1 MKNSLKILV
10 VLFSLI
16 LVFAQPASAL
26 ETPQANTIE
35 TSATGVVT
43 VEPDVVQ
50 LSLTVRTE
58 ESSGALAEEK
68 NAIAVNKAI
77 DLLSKEGLDKDEI
90 KTTNYS
96 TYSYLKTD
104 PNKNADTEIKVY
116 STSSGLE
123 VTMKELNKVG
133 EILDQLANITEVN
146 VNSVNYSIQNP
157 EKYKEQVIDSAIAG
171 AKQNIL
177 YSAKALGVELDKLA
191 YLRIDFSPNL
201 GIQPYIRGA
210 VAPTSSAIPQPQN
223 PDKITI
229 SATADM
235 SYSVK

>member
-1 MKNSLKILV
+1 MKRSLKVLV

-26 ETPQANTIE
+26 EAPQANTIE

-58 ESSGALAEEK
+58 ESSGALAEEN

-90 KTTNYS
+90 KTTIYS

-104 PNKNADTEIKVY
+104 PNKNADPGIKVY

-146 VNSVNYSIQNP
+146 VNSVNYSIQDP
-157 EKYKEQVIDSAIAG
+157 EKYKEQVIDSAIAS

-177 YSAKALGVELDKLA
+177 YSATALGVELDKLA
-191 YLRIDFSPNL
+191 YLRIDFSPNSD
-201 GIQPYIRGA
+201 IQPYIRGA

>member
-1 MKNSLKILV
+1 MKRSLKILV

-26 ETPQANTIE
+26 EAPQANTIE

-58 ESSGALAEEK
+58 ESSGALAEEN

-104 PNKNADTEIKVY
+104 PNKNVDTEIMVY

-123 VTMKELNKVG
+123 VTMKELNMVG

-146 VNSVNYSIQNP
+146 VNSVNYSIQDP
-157 EKYKEQVIDSAIAG
+157 EKYKEQVIDSAIAD

-177 YSAKALGVELDKLA
+177 DSATALGVELDKLA

-201 GIQPYIRGA
+201 GIQPYIRAA

-229 SATADM
+229 SATADL